1 METKI
6 IIRPN
11 TDILEN
17 IVELKNLIDSELVI
31 IPKDMK
37 ILIKDKEGFWSV
49 VK

>member
-1 METKI
+1 MKTKI
-6 IIRPN
+6 IIRPDEDN
-11 TDILEN
+11 FERI
-17 IVELKNLIDSELVI
+17 IELKNLIDSELVI